1 MPEMWFEIEWPGG
14 IREKCYSPSL
24 VIKDY
29 FAAGVVY
36 PLADFLQRSRC
47 ALQIASARVQEKYGF
62 PCSRALGQLR
72 QIETVANR
80 FIERPD
86 AKITVIAFY
95 E

>member
-1 MPEMWFEIEWPGG
+1 MPEMRFEIEWPDGT
-14 IREKCYSPSL
+14 RETCYSPSL

-29 FAAGVVY
+29 LEAGGVYSLAA
-36 PLADFLQRSRC
+36 FLQRSRS

-72 QIETVANR
+72 QIETAANR
-80 FIERPD
+80 FTERPD
-86 AKITVIAFY
+86 AKIIIIAFY